1 MKKNASKRSLHI
13 HMCEDSPQGPSMEC
27 MNGSRLHEE
36 GCIQARE
43 VCVRLASGFFHTAWT
58 PTCKESNH
66 IQQTSLS

>member
-43 VCVRLASGFFHTAWT
+43 VCIY
-58 PTCKESNH
+58 TCVKTHLKVLPWNV
-66 IQQTSLS
+66 